1 MAGLYFDQFTVG
13 QRFVHELRR
22 TVLESDNM
30 LFSNMTMN
38 PAAIHIDHEYAKHT
52 EYGRPLV
59 NSLLTLGLLIGLSVQ
74 DTTLGTTIA
83 NVKLDETN
91 FPKPV
96 FAGDTIRVETE
107 VVALRPSKS
116 RPSQGLVTLLHTA
129 FNQRDEV
136 VCTCQRL
143 ALMMKSPAA

>member
-13 QRFVHELRR
+13 QRFFHELRR

-59 NSLLTLGLLIGLSVQ
+59 NSLLTLGLVIGLSVQ

-83 NVKLDETN
+83 NVKLEETN
-91 FPKPV
+91 FPRPV

>member
-38 PAAIHIDHEYAKHT
+38 PAAIHIDHEYAKST

-59 NSLLTLGLLIGLSVQ
+59 NSLLTLGLVIGLSVQ

-83 NVKLDETN
+83 NVKLEETN

-107 VVALRPSKS
+107 VVALRPSNS
-116 RPSQGLVTLLHTA
+116 RPTQGLVTLLHTA
-129 FNQRDEV
+129 FNQRDEI

-143 ALMMKSPAA
+143 ALMMKSPA

>member
-13 QRFVHELRR
+13 QRFFHELRR

-59 NSLLTLGLLIGLSVQ
+59 NSLLTLGLLIRLSVQ

-91 FPKPV
+91 FPRPV

>member
-13 QRFVHELRR
+13 QRFFHELRR

-91 FPKPV
+91 FPRPV

>member
-22 TVLESDNM
+22 TLLESDNM

-38 PAAIHIDHEYAKHT
+38 PAAIHIDHEYAKST

-59 NSLLTLGLLIGLSVQ
+59 NSLLTLGLVIGLSVQ

-83 NVKLDETN
+83 NVKLEETN

-116 RPSQGLVTLLHTA
+116 RPTQGLVTLLHTA
-129 FNQRDEV
+129 FNQRGEI

-143 ALMMKSPAA
+143 ALMMKSPAK

>member
-22 TVLESDNM
+22 TVIESDNM

-59 NSLLTLGLLIGLSVQ
+59 NSLLTLGLVIGLSVQ

-83 NVKLDETN
+83 NVKLEETN

-107 VVALRPSKS
+107 IVALRPSKS
-116 RPSQGLVTLLHTA
+116 RPTQGLVTLLHTA
-129 FNQRDEV
+129 FNQRDEI

-143 ALMMKSPAA
+143 ALMMKSPTA

>member
-22 TVLESDNM
+22 TMLESDNM

-38 PAAIHIDHEYAKHT
+38 PAAIHIDHDYASRT

-59 NSLLTLGLLIGLSVQ
+59 NSLLTLGLVIGLSVQ

-83 NVKLDETN
+83 NVKLEETN

-116 RPSQGLVTLLHTA
+116 RPTQGLVTLLHTA
-129 FNQRDEV
+129 FNQRDEI
-136 VCTCQRL
+136 VCICQRL
-143 ALMMKSPAA
+143 ALMMRSPA

>member
-13 QRFVHELRR
+13 QRFFHELRR

-91 FPKPV
+91 FPRPV

-143 ALMMKSPAA
+143 ALMMQSPAA